1 MRLKENTKE
10 KLMLTKIVLIV
21 FLAFV
26 VYALLKKVF
35 FGDARKAGRRTGY
48 ERGGSSS
55 SSSYDYSSSS
65 VWSDGEVTQTVAGIA
80 AVPAGVVTENV

>member
-48 ERGGSSS
+48 ARGGSSS

-65 VWSDGEVTQTVAGIA
+65 VWSDGGSYSDS
-80 AVPAGVVTENV
+80 GGDSGGSCGGGD